1 METRPKFNN
10 LGEQIYLLQEV
21 NPVWLHEHIKDFWR
35 SPIPAHVGG
44 SLESWWILKHFLD
57 RVFVLSQPQPV
68 KCHVLPYYTDSFY
81 KNVQVP

>member
-1 METRPKFNN
+1 METSPKFNN

-35 SPIPAHVGG
+35 SLIPTYVGG

-57 RVFVLSQPQPV
+57 
-68 KCHVLPYYTDSFY
+68 
-81 KNVQVP
+81 